1 MLSVTTA
8 TNAPITIV
16 TVWKAIGP
24 KDFDDTDHT
33 EEEEY
38 HPNDL
43 VTFEDVAYLFI
54 HIRGFLL
61 IL

>member
-16 TVWKAIGP
+16 TVS
-24 KDFDDTDHT
+24 

>member
-24 KDFDDTDHT
+24 MS